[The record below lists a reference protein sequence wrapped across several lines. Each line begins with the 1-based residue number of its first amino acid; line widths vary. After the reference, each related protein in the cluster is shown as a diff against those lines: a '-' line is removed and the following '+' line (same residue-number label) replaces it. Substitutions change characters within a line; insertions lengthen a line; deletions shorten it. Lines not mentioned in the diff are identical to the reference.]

1 MDQDEDGNY
10 VARNWTPVEISLV
23 SVRSDPT
30 VGIGRSLENDS
41 VKTMT
46 QTPVPAI
53 ALGYPER
60 DEFAF
65 ESDQFSIVA
74 AAQGIASGRG
84 LRGREAEVNQEL
96 EHRNSRR
103 TQGFFVPEQGGWRKR
118 AYVAGTASAGDN
130 LIETNC
136 LPTASLRRCAIVWR

>member
-1 MDQDEDGNY
+1 MIDSQTG
-10 VARNWTPVEISLV
+10 
-23 SVRSDPT
+23 
-30 VGIGRSLENDS
+30 NDS

-74 AAQGIASGRG
+74 AAQGIASGPVSYTH
-84 LRGREAEVNQEL
+84 LRA
-96 EHRNSRR
+96 H
-103 TQGFFVPEQGGWRKR
+103 
-118 AYVAGTASAGDN
+118 
-130 LIETNC
+130 ETN
-136 LPTASLRRCAIVWR
+136 

>member
-1 MDQDEDGNY
+1 M
-10 VARNWTPVEISLV
+10 EISLV
-23 SVRSDPT
+23 SVPSAPT

-60 DEFAF
+60 GEFAF

-96 EHRNSRR
+96 EAATVGEHKV
-103 TQGFFVPEQGGWRKR
+103 FLCRKQM
-118 AYVAGTASAGDN
+118 AGVNA
-130 LIETNC
+130 
-136 LPTASLRRCAIVWR
+136 PMSLAPPLQAAT

>member
-1 MDQDEDGNY
+1 
-10 VARNWTPVEISLV
+10 
-23 SVRSDPT
+23 
-30 VGIGRSLENDS
+30 
-41 VKTMT
+41 MT

-84 LRGREAEVNQEL
+84 LLAV
-96 EHRNSRR
+96 
-103 TQGFFVPEQGGWRKR
+103 EQLL
-118 AYVAGTASAGDN
+118 T
-130 LIETNC
+130 
-136 LPTASLRRCAIVWR
+136 